1 MNSKQKQILHIT
13 QEECAEVIQAI
24 SKSMRFGNDAMYHGI
39 TNQERLEEEIGDL
52 MCMIN
57 LMMTRNL
64 VRQDE
69 VFKFAKLKEDK
80 LKLWSSIYVEG

>member
-39 TNQERLEEEIGDL
+39 TNQERLEEEVGDL

-80 LKLWSSIYVEG
+80 LKLWSSIYVED